1 MIAPFQDLVGDPLE
15 AEVDLEDDEEED
27 QLGVDPP
34 EDQFT
39 VLTSRNRGNRSS
51 NMSSNSDSSENSG
64 LLRSDKVTLIV
75 YNKFRICFN
84 GSIFCCMVCI
94 YVW

>member
-1 MIAPFQDLVGDPLE
+1 M
-15 AEVDLEDDEEED
+15 DLEDDEEED

-64 LLRSDKVTLIV
+64 LLRSDKVKFVVLKRLKITLISV
-75 YNKFRICFN
+75 NMI
-84 GSIFCCMVCI
+84 VW
-94 YVW
+94 YVHLRSVRAHKHC

>member
-1 MIAPFQDLVGDPLE
+1 MVTHFQELDGDPLD

-64 LLRSDKVTLIV
+64 LLRSDKVNFVVLKMHI
-75 YNKFRICFN
+75 
-84 GSIFCCMVCI
+84 
-94 YVW
+94 

>member
-1 MIAPFQDLVGDPLE
+1 MNAFSQDLVGNPLE

-34 EDQFT
+34 EDQFPA
-39 VLTSRNRGNRSS
+39 LTSRNRGNRSS

-64 LLRSDKVTLIV
+64 LLRSDKVKQIAAFSFQHLL
-75 YNKFRICFN
+75 
-84 GSIFCCMVCI
+84 
-94 YVW
+94 